1 MAYETI
7 ILDKEPGIRIITLNR
22 PERLNAIS
30 YQLAM
35 DLVNALD
42 EIEEDAE
49 ARVVILTGA
58 GRGFCAGADIKEMAD
73 PDAPRLPIGKRYTF
87 FNRLED
93 FEKPVI
99 AAINGACNGGGLEL
113 ALCCDLRIA
122 SDSASFGLGE
132 VKLGIMPA
140 GGGTAR
146 LPRLIGPGLAK
157 EFMYFGNRSTAQN
170 AQNIGLINKMVPAD
184 KLMEEAKLMA
194 NELAQRAP
202 ISLKMI
208 KSCVNLGMQMDLL
221 GAIDYEAKCA
231 AILRETDDHNEG
243 VQAFVEKREPVF
255 KGK

>member
-35 DLVNALD
+35 DLVDALD
-42 EIEEDAE
+42 EIEEDTE